1 MVLPARLQLSPSPGM
16 NLRLLLA
23 APVLLGPALA
33 AEPAHAVL
41 GDVAATMLGGS
52 QIADGFIQSLLLVFF
67 SELGDKTFFIALLLA
82 LQRRKTEVFAGT
94 FSALAIMTVISV
106 VLGQVLHQLDELT
119 ALQGTG
125 VPWDDVLAVILLV
138 IFGVQTLQNAKDA
151 EEKAK
156 EEKEEAEEEVA
167 ALFSAAS
174 AGTVLT
180 TFAVVFAAEWGD
192 KSFLATIALSAASNP
207 LGVTLGAI
215 TAHGAASA
223 IAVLGGGYLSKS
235 VSESTLQ
242 YGGGFLFLAFAAI
255 TAAEV
260 VQKVVV

>member
-1 MVLPARLQLSPSPGM
+1 MVLPSSLRLASSLGGDG
-16 NLRLLLA
+16 RLLLLG
-23 APVLLGPALA
+23 PLLGTALV
-33 AEPAHAVL
+33 AEPAHAAV
-41 GDVAATMLGGS
+41 GDIAASIAGGS
-52 QIADGFIQSLLLVFF
+52 QIADGFIQALLLVFF

-82 LQRRKTEVFAGT
+82 LQRRKSEVFAGT
-94 FSALAIMTVISV
+94 FGALAVMTVISV

-119 ALQGTG
+119 AVQGTG

-151 EEKAK
+151 EGKAK

-167 ALFSAAS
+167 ARFSAS
-174 AGTVLT
+174 LAGTVLT

-192 KSFLATIALSAASNP
+192 KSFLATIALSAASSP
-207 LGVTLGAI
+207 LGVALGAI
-215 TAHGAASA
+215 TAHGGASA

-242 YGGGFLFLAFAAI
+242 YGGGFLFLAFAAV
-255 TAAEV
+255 TAAEI